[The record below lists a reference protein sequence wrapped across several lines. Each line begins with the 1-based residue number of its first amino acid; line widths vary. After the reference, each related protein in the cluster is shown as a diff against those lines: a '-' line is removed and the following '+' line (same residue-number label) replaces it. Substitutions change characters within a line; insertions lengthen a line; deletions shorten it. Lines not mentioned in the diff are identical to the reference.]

1 MDNEKTL
8 YHYYRKDS
16 SYVRDALFKAYGG
29 KCFYCSISLEP
40 RHMHVDHILPTKRS
54 GISDEEVKR
63 YIQEL
68 EDKGFIQDSIENY
81 VPSCSSC
88 NIKKSN
94 QIFNAT
100 NLRFFHEQAR
110 KHVNK
115 ILSGIE
121 QARKGQEY
129 FYEPANPSIW
139 EELTFSYQR
148 DISHAIMGYRLTSQ
162 DVNSCPVFPQV
173 NKTEKLLTAVDHVI
187 IQRERAPRGRAGTA
201 TTPPTNF
208 SYMKACQCPS
218 SLGNLSRLG
227 TNPDI
232 SNLYTTK
239 NRKATH
245 L

>member
-40 RHMHVDHILPTKRS
+40 RHMHVEHILPTKRS

-115 ILSGIE
+115 ILS
-121 QARKGQEY
+121 
-129 FYEPANPSIW
+129 
-139 EELTFSYQR
+139 
-148 DISHAIMGYRLTSQ
+148 IMGYRLTSQ

-218 SLGNLSRLG
+218 SLGDLSRLG

-232 SNLYTTK
+232 SIL
-239 NRKATH
+239 
-245 L
+245 